1 MYIAVDRLNPT
12 LAAYTHAL
20 RIKNIFLA
28 NWPMKDENGIQVCD
42 RLYYYT
48 GGAIQQSEQHLAIY
62 KLLNTQVEDLEANKY
77 DGIQDCWFYLRPLI
91 EDYQMLADEVGAY
104 INRELPLVFDTN
116 QDDIN
121 DTSEWVI
128 SSMIYNP
135 TTTDISINLTD
146 EELIAKV
153 LTGSSDIWYSEE
165 DEHLITCIA
174 MLDTDEIMF
183 DREVTITYRSIE
195 IKTTDQVK
203 IGRAHV

>member
-1 MYIAVDRLNPT
+1 
-12 LAAYTHAL
+12 
-20 RIKNIFLA
+20 
-28 NWPMKDENGIQVCD
+28 
-42 RLYYYT
+42 
-48 GGAIQQSEQHLAIY
+48 
-62 KLLNTQVEDLEANKY
+62 
-77 DGIQDCWFYLRPLI
+77 
-91 EDYQMLADEVGAY
+91 MLADEVGAY

-195 IKTTDQVK
+195 IKTTDQVTSAINLTDSTSRYIDSVNFDLRFRRK
-203 IGRAHV
+203 I